1 MAAKGEMDEN
11 GAAADDLLFP
21 DTASGGGLEPELARE
36 RVDFFVRRIEE
47 KIRAYEK
54 YEFSKLESRALNV
67 FFDLAQEFTDKHDL
81 WALAVV
87 IPKVFFDRS
96 ARLYLLNAEK
106 RLEWRCC
113 SQDGCAPP
121 SSGVPQS
128 PPLVEAPTHEGEHWF
143 FPIKGNHELLTQLPF
158 EPEKGLIG
166 VLDIFPASGLSD
178 HELLFFEKYAN
189 RIGYRIHNRLIA
201 SKNLEHLRFIRS
213 LVQDIG
219 HNVIVP
225 NMYFKLFYRRL
236 ESRIM
241 FLRDIAG
248 RFMEFT
254 DNCVLDGATR
264 SSECRRIKNDMDG
277 AFSSLMEQYREIL
290 AHYEQTSLF
299 LETLLRRS
307 HFEQGRYVLEPR
319 PCNLRTQIVEPQI
332 ERYRT
337 RLADRGVSV
346 ALGPGTTS
354 LPDPMV
360 LADVGLVSQVMA
372 NLLSNAVKYAR
383 EPEGGG
389 EKRAVID
396 WEVAPVSVSRP
407 EESVKV
413 KVFTTGRP
421 ISPDDA
427 ARLYSE
433 GFRGGN
439 ATTEYGTG
447 HGLYFIREVIGLHR
461 GAVGYERAP
470 DGNVFF
476 FILPTQAP
484 D

>member
-1 MAAKGEMDEN
+1 MGDSETTAGDI
-11 GAAADDLLFP
+11 LFP
-21 DTASGGGLEPELARE
+21 DSGSGEALRPEQARE
-36 RVDFFVRRIEE
+36 RVDFFTRRIEE
-47 KIRAYEK
+47 KIRAYENYAFTK
-54 YEFSKLESRALNV
+54 HESRALNI
-67 FFDLAQEFTDKHDL
+67 FFDLAQEFTDKRDL

-87 IPKVFFDRS
+87 VPKAFFDRD
-96 ARLYLLNAEK
+96 ARLYLLNSEK

-113 SQDGCAPP
+113 SQEGCSPP
-121 SSGVPQS
+121 PPDAGE
-128 PPLVEAPTHEGEHWF
+128 PPLVDAPQRHGDHF
-143 FPIKGNHELLTQLPF
+143 YFPIKGNHEMISQLPF
-158 EPEKGLIG
+158 EPERDLIG
-166 VLDIFPASGLSD
+166 VLDIHPSEGLTE
-178 HELLFFEKYAN
+178 HERLFFEKYAN
-189 RIGYRIHNRLIA
+189 RIGYRLHNRLIA
-201 SKNLEHLRFIRS
+201 SKNQEHLQFIRA

-241 FLRDIAG
+241 VLRDIAG
-248 RFMEFT
+248 RFMDFT
-254 DNCVLDGATR
+254 DNCALDGADR
-264 SSECRRIKNDMDG
+264 SSQCRGIKADMDG
-277 AFSSLMEQYREIL
+277 AFASLMEQYREIL

-337 RLADRGVSV
+337 RLSDRGVLV
-346 ALGPGTTS
+346 ALGPGTER
-354 LPDPMV
+354 LRDPMV
-360 LADVGLVSQVMA
+360 LADVGLISQVVA

-389 EKRAVID
+389 EKRLVVDWAAV
-396 WEVAPVSVSRP
+396 PMRQGP
-407 EESVKV
+407 EEAVKV
-413 KVFTTGRP
+413 TIYTTGP
-421 ISPDDA
+421 QISEEDA
-427 ARLYSE
+427 PRLYSE

-447 HGLYFIREVIGLHR
+447 HGLFFIKEVVGLHQ

-470 DGNVFF
+470 GGNVFF
-476 FILPTQAP
+476 VILPTQPA